1 MLFIM
6 TANMMSG
13 AYLEL
18 RVEGAKNPPR
28 SVVSATRPYGW
39 RVRGD
44 KLVYPLSEEEFNVDD
59 SGRVKQT
66 LEALNRASYVL
77 KVLRMSYKISL
88 QARSKTSQV

>member
-6 TANMMSG
+6 TAIMMSG

-59 SGRVKQT
+59 SGRVKET

-77 KVLRMSYKISL
+77 KILRMPYKISF

>member
-6 TANMMSG
+6 TAIMMSG

-44 KLVYPLSEEEFNVDD
+44 KLVYPLSEEEFNVGD
-59 SGRVKQT
+59 SGRVMKT

-77 KVLRMSYKISL
+77 KILKMSYKISL

>member
-6 TANMMSG
+6 TAIMMSG

-59 SGRVKQT
+59 SGRVMKT

-77 KVLRMSYKISL
+77 KILRMPYKISL

>member
-1 MLFIM
+1 MLYIM
-6 TANMMSG
+6 AEIMISG

-44 KLVYPLSEEEFNVDD
+44 RLVYPLSEKEFDIGD
-59 SGRVKQT
+59 LSRVMKM

-77 KVLRMSYKISL
+77 KILRMPYKISL
-88 QARSKTSQV
+88 QGRSKISQV

>member
-1 MLFIM
+1 MI
-6 TANMMSG
+6 SG

-18 RVEGAKNPPR
+18 RVEGAENPPR

-44 KLVYPLSEEEFNVDD
+44 RLVYPLSEREFDAGE
-59 SGRVKQT
+59 SSRVMRM

-77 KVLRMSYKISL
+77 KILRMPYKISV
-88 QARSKTSQV
+88 QGRSKTSQV

>member
-6 TANMMSG
+6 VAIMISG

-18 RVEGAKNPPR
+18 RLEGTKNPPR

-44 KLVYPLSEEEFNVDD
+44 KLVYPLSEREFNVDD
-59 SGRVKQT
+59 SGRVLET

-77 KVLRMSYKISL
+77 KILRMSYKISL
-88 QARSKTSQV
+88 QGRSKTSQM